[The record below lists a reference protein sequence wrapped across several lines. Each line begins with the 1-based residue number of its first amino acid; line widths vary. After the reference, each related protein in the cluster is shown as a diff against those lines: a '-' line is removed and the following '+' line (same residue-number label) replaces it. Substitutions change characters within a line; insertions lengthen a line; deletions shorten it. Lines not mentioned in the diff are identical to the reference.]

1 MHRQALAAVMM
12 QLPQLNDRL
21 RLGPEDALELI
32 ADDGLLVHLEQRH
45 IGRAPQA
52 LTPPMPPDR
61 LLALLDAMGLALD
74 LDRRLAP
81 SRSIFRPPAPPASAP
96 DHPPL
101 GRPVPGRPQE
111 PR

>member
-1 MHRQALAAVMM
+1 MPRQAIVALMQ

-21 RLGPEDALELI
+21 HLGAEEAVELI
-32 ADDGLLVHLEQRH
+32 ADDALLVHLEQRRV
-45 IGRAPQA
+45 GRAPHA
-52 LTPPMPPDR
+52 LTPAMPPDR

-81 SRSIFRPPAPPASAP
+81 SRSIFRRPALLDLPVGPERSA
-96 DHPPL
+96 
-101 GRPVPGRPQE
+101 PGRPQE